1 MGSARYPQS
10 ARPSRGTRP
19 SRGAQPARRTRP
31 SRRTRP
37 PLPLVGALAL
47 VAIVAVALLVA
58 TACDR
63 TPGPHIAH
71 DGPAGPVALS
81 AQAAQD
87 RVGAYG
93 HDIIEL
99 TAQGGDFSHAAQVMF
114 EVRNTSDPKAEP
126 LWLDAVKRGS
136 SWTAEV
142 DPAISGVG
150 DYRIVAHG
158 SDGDGDSFYAELDHT
173 CTIAFEPADEVH
185 LVGGDYDVAYGMA
198 GLKVLHIQ
206 QVFGNGVDNYP
217 RYLDDTERRVR
228 EFQERHGLP
237 ATGVVDR
244 ETWLALGLD
253 PMEWYTLGAY
263 VSPATVGENPTDEQ
277 RVDAMIARAR
287 DYLGD
292 TYIWDAAGKPGQG
305 IDCAGLVIQG
315 LYAAGMDPGILN
327 PVTHSTTS
335 WGDHDAA
342 NLYAYC
348 GLAEVDPASMKRGDL
363 VFYGKDGTVDH
374 VSIYLG
380 DGQVIE
386 AHPKGVRI
394 VNADYRPIMG
404 ARRVFG

>member
-47 VAIVAVALLVA
+47 VAIAAVALLVA

-87 RVGAYG
+87 RVGAYD

-114 EVRNTSDPKAEP
+114 EVHNPRDPKAEP

-185 LVGGDYDVAYGMA
+185 LVGGDYDVAYG
-198 GLKVLHIQ
+198 
-206 QVFGNGVDNYP
+206 
-217 RYLDDTERRVR
+217 RRGSR
-228 EFQERHGLP
+228 SYASSKSL
-237 ATGVVDR
+237 ATG
-244 ETWLALGLD
+244 
-253 PMEWYTLGAY
+253 
-263 VSPATVGENPTDEQ
+263 
-277 RVDAMIARAR
+277 
-287 DYLGD
+287 
-292 TYIWDAAGKPGQG
+292 
-305 IDCAGLVIQG
+305 
-315 LYAAGMDPGILN
+315 
-327 PVTHSTTS
+327 STTTRATSTTPSGASGSSRSGTACRPRAS
-335 WGDHDAA
+335 WTARPGS
-342 NLYAYC
+342 
-348 GLAEVDPASMKRGDL
+348 PWASTPWS
-363 VFYGKDGTVDH
+363 GTRW
-374 VSIYLG
+374 
-380 DGQVIE
+380 
-386 AHPKGVRI
+386 APT
-394 VNADYRPIMG
+394 
-404 ARRVFG
+404 